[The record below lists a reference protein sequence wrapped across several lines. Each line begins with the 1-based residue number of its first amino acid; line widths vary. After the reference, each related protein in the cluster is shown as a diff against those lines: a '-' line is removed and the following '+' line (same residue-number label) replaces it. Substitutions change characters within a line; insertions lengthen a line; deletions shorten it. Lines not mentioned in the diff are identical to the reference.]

1 MKKKGFTLI
10 ELIAVLSII
19 TVLLTAI
26 LGIYVNYAK
35 RSSITKNRTDIQNE
49 FSNSKE
55 KIKNKIK
62 NNNTII
68 LDKKMNISSSAINKD
83 LKPEKAY
90 LKITSKKDDEESEKV
105 ILLVSFINKNNKEK
119 ELYFVET
126 DKDNLDDEGGIITLN
141 KISSFEEV
149 TTNVSN
155 FNVKKFNGGFLFDI
169 SFSINNTK
177 RSYEFLL
184 SEKNDELVINNDD
197 KDEDDNNNEESNLD
211 DFFKSISGITLLN
224 GGNIQVEGSFTF
236 INSSYFV
243 GNLTSNGQSSESQL
257 KDIITSTVG
266 SPVFISNVSNSNKG
280 NIKPQTLPLAFKK
293 GNYISN
299 DYYRGSISDEIDKL
313 SNKRNGAVALLDSDY
328 EYKIYNNYND
338 ITKEDISD
346 SIGAIIRLGYNKYI
360 ILING
365 NLNIEDTLINGVSM
379 FIYSSG
385 DIRVTKSTNA
395 WLDTSIVCGGNLII
409 DSPSVYIYSEYK
421 VDDATKEC
429 ISKFLIQ

>member
-10 ELIAVLSII
+10 ELIAVISIM

-26 LGIYVNYAK
+26 LGIYVNYAN
-35 RSSITKNRTDIQNE
+35 RSSITKNRTDIQND

-55 KIKNKIK
+55 KIKNKMK
-62 NNNTII
+62 NNNTIV
-68 LDKKMNISSSAINKD
+68 LEKKIKISSSAINKD
-83 LKPEKAY
+83 LESEKAY
-90 LKITSKKDDEESEKV
+90 LEITPKKDNKESEKV
-105 ILLVSFINKNNKEK
+105 SLLVSFINESNKEK
-119 ELYFVET
+119 ELYFIET
-126 DKDNLDDEGGIITLN
+126 YKDNLYYEGDVITLS

-149 TTNVSN
+149 TANVSS
-155 FNVKKFNGGFLFDI
+155 FDVKKFNGGFLFDI
-169 SFSINNTK
+169 SFNINNIK

-184 SEKNDELVINNDD
+184 SEKNNELVINSDD

-211 DFFKSISGITLLN
+211 NFFDSISGITLLN

-243 GNLTSNGQSSESQL
+243 GNLIGNGQGSESQL

-266 SPVFISNVSNSNKG
+266 SPVFISNVTNSNKG
-280 NIKPQTLPLAFKK
+280 NIKPQSLPLAFKK

-299 DYYRGSISDEIDKL
+299 DYYGSSISEEIYKL
-313 SNKRNGAVALLDSDY
+313 SNKRDGAVALLDSDY

-346 SIGAIIRLGYNKYI
+346 SIGAIIRLGYTKYI

-365 NLNIEDTLINGVSM
+365 NLNIEDTLSNGVSM
-379 FIYSSG
+379 FIYSSR
-385 DIRVTKSTNA
+385 DIRVTRSTNA
-395 WLDTSIVCGGNLII
+395 WIDTSIVCGGNLII

-421 VDDATKEC
+421 VDDATKKY
-429 ISKFLIQ
+429 ISKFLTK

>member
-10 ELIAVLSII
+10 ELIAVISIM

-55 KIKNKIK
+55 KIKNKMK

-68 LDKKMNISSSAINKD
+68 LEKKINISSSEINKD
-83 LKPEKAY
+83 LESEKAY
-90 LKITSKKDDEESEKV
+90 LEITPKKDNEESEKV
-105 ILLVSFINKNNKEK
+105 ILLVSFINKNNKEN

-126 DKDNLDDEGGIITLN
+126 DKDNLDDEDDIITLN
-141 KISSFEEV
+141 KIASLEEI
-149 TTNVSN
+149 TANVSG
-155 FNVKKFNGGFLFDI
+155 FDVKKFNGGFLFDI

-184 SEKNDELVINNDD
+184 SEKNDELVINSDN
-197 KDEDDNNNEESNLD
+197 KDEEDNSEESNLN

-243 GNLTSNGQSSESQL
+243 GNLIGNGQGSESQL

-266 SPVFISNVSNSNKG
+266 SPVFISNVTNSNKG
-280 NIKPQTLPLAFKK
+280 NIEPQSLPLAFKK

-299 DYYRGSISDEIDKL
+299 DYYGSSISDEIDKL

-328 EYKIYNNYND
+328 EYRIYNNYND

-346 SIGAIIRLGYNKYI
+346 SIGAIIRLGYSKYI

-365 NLNIEDTLINGVSM
+365 NLNIEDTLSNGVSM

-385 DIRVTKSTNA
+385 NIRVTKSTNA

-421 VDDATKEC
+421 VDDATKKC
-429 ISKFLIQ
+429 ISKFLTK

>member
-10 ELIAVLSII
+10 ELIAVISIM

-35 RSSITKNRTDIQNE
+35 RSSITKNRTDIQND

-55 KIKNKIK
+55 KIKNKMK

-68 LDKKMNISSSAINKD
+68 LEKKINISSSAINKD
-83 LKPEKAY
+83 LKSEKAY
-90 LKITSKKDDEESEKV
+90 LEIISKKDNEESEKV
-105 ILLVSFINKNNKEK
+105 SLLVSFINESNKEK
-119 ELYFVET
+119 ELYFIET
-126 DKDNLDDEGGIITLN
+126 DKENLDEEDDIITLN

-149 TTNVSN
+149 TANVSS
-155 FNVKKFNGGFLFDI
+155 FDVKKFNGGFLFDI
-169 SFSINNTK
+169 SFSKNNTK

-184 SEKNDELVINNDD
+184 SEKNNELVINSDD

-211 DFFKSISGITLLN
+211 DFFNSISGITLLN

-243 GNLTSNGQSSESQL
+243 GNLIGNGQGAESQL

-266 SPVFISNVSNSNKG
+266 SPVFISNVTNSNKG
-280 NIKPQTLPLAFKK
+280 NIKPQSLPLAFKK

-299 DYYRGSISDEIDKL
+299 DYYGSSISEEIYKL
-313 SNKRNGAVALLDSDY
+313 SNKRDGAVALLDSDY

-346 SIGAIIRLGYNKYI
+346 SIGAIIRLGYSKYI

-365 NLNIEDTLINGVSM
+365 NLNIEDTLSNGVSM

-385 DIRVTKSTNA
+385 NIRVTRSTNA
-395 WLDTSIVCGGNLII
+395 WIDTSIVCGGNLII

-421 VDDATKEC
+421 VDDATKKC
-429 ISKFLIQ
+429 ISKFLTK